1 MVRILSGLEKLGVAE
16 AVARLSRREISA
28 EELVRECL
36 LRIEAREPAVQAWE
50 SLDAERALQQA
61 RRADPQSLLR
71 GLPVGVKDLIDT
83 ADFPTAYG
91 SPIYRGHRPVQ
102 DAACVQALRRAGA
115 VILGKTVTTEFA
127 VYAPGKT
134 RNPRDPSR
142 TPGGSSSG
150 SAAALA
156 DLMVPAALGTQT
168 AASVIRPASFCGVI
182 GWKPSFDTIAIEGTR
197 PIAPSLD
204 TLGLFVRSIED
215 VPLLMTALGAPLQL
229 RELKPRLAFC
239 RTAQWHLCQ
248 TPELIE
254 RAAAALGAEESHLSF
269 AGLAEAQI
277 AIMGAEAAQSMRED
291 RSRISPGLR
300 EFLEAGARVTPDQLA
315 AAHARADMGR
325 GEIAALFTEF
335 DAIVTPAAAG
345 EAPGIESTGDP
356 AFSRIWT
363 LLGVPSVSLPLLE
376 GPAGLP
382 VGLQLIGPRGEDE
395 RLLAAAAWV
404 MQEMRR

>member
-1 MVRILSGLEKLGVAE
+1 VLSAAEKL
-16 AVARLSRREISA
+16 
-28 EELVRECL
+28 VRDCL
-36 LRIEAREPAVQAWE
+36 DRIEAREDALQAWE
-50 SLDAERALQQA
+50 AIDPEHALEQA
-61 RRADPQSLLR
+61 RRVDPRSLLR

-83 ADFPTAYG
+83 VDFPTAYG
-91 SPIYRGHRPVQ
+91 SAIYRGHRPSR
-102 DAACVQALRRAGA
+102 DAACVEALRRAGA

-127 VYAPGKT
+127 AYTPART
-134 RNPRDPSR
+134 RNPHDPSR

-150 SAAALA
+150 SAAAVA

-182 GWKPSFDTIAIEGTR
+182 GWKPSFGILSMEGVR

-204 TLGLFVRSIED
+204 TLGFFVRSIED

-229 RELKPRLAFC
+229 REAKPRLALC
-239 RTAQWHLCQ
+239 RTAQWPLCQ
-248 TPELIE
+248 TPQLIE
-254 RAAAALGAEESHLSF
+254 KTAAALGAEESHVSF
-269 AGLAEAQI
+269 AGVLDAQI
-277 AIMGAEAAQSMRED
+277 AIMGAEAAQSMPED
-291 RSRISPGLR
+291 RALLSPRLR
-300 EFLEAGARVTPDQLA
+300 ELLEGGERVTPEQVA
-315 AAHARADMGR
+315 EAHVRADFAR
-325 GEIAALFTEF
+325 GELAALFTEY
-335 DAIVTPAAAG
+335 DALLTPAAPG

-363 LLGVPSVSLPLLE
+363 LLGAPSVSLPLLK

-404 MQEMRR
+404 LKEVRT